1 MQSPLNTDKPVPLY
15 VPERFMMLKHLMLI
29 VSEDFKICGA
39 PYLQSRASHSDSE
52 DAMG

>member
-15 VPERFMMLKHLMLI
+15 GPARFMMLKHLMLI
-29 VSEDFKICGA
+29 VSEDFKICGV